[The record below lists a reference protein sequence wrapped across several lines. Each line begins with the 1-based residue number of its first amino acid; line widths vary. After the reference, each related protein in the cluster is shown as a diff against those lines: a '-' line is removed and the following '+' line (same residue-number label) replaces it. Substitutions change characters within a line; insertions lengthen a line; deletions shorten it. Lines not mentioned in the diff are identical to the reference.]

1 MITHI
6 SQNGNRTR
14 LEDREDGWLVEA
26 VSYKMILSQRKHKF
40 EIGKAEPEIRVVCP
54 SYPPRRHAMWM
65 ILGVITGLTL
75 TSLGTSPTLEL
86 VALLLFLALGTIAF
100 DKILSTPEILV
111 EIRINN
117 RKHVFSVPREGFND
131 WLARHN
137 LIEEITEQNDE
148 DAGRLDDDD
157 VERVNLIING
167 IATSCCAIV
176 TMIMAPQISIVI
188 DPGKSFSEKAAV
200 AITIGYGFIL
210 MSLGIIRIGLTAYR
224 AKNRN
229 LHFEPKN
236 QPQ

>member
-6 SQNGNRTR
+6 SQNGNRTS
-14 LEDREDGWLVEA
+14 LEDRGDGWLVE
-26 VSYKMILSQRKHKF
+26 VISYKMILSQRKHRF
-40 EIGKAEPEIRVVCP
+40 EIGQAEPQVRVICP

-65 ILGVITGLTL
+65 ILGVITGLVL

-86 VALLLFLALGTIAF
+86 GALLLFLALGTIAF

-111 EIRINN
+111 EARIHG
-117 RKHVFSVPREGFND
+117 RRHIFSVAREGFND

-137 LIEEITEQNDE
+137 LVEEPSDQDDS
-148 DAGRLDDDD
+148 DASRLDDED
-157 VERVNLIING
+157 VVRVNLMTNG

-176 TMIMAPQISIVI
+176 TMIMAPQISIVF

-210 MSLGIIRIGLTAYR
+210 MTTGIIRMGLQAYR
-224 AKNRN
+224 SKRRN
-229 LHFEPKN
+229 VHFGPKFK
-236 QPQ
+236 P